1 MSSVTKLFRSQAG
14 FTSPYFVVDS
24 IGNMIV
30 SSLVVTGNRVEISQ
44 GCYISYNGV
53 PLLTNTSL
61 ASSVV
66 NIPGTLTSITVG
78 GPTNL
83 TGNLTAKGGV
93 VSVASSTTG
102 TLDNVS
108 IGSVTPNAGAFTTL
122 STSGT
127 STFSGTGDFN
137 VTTSGSVTISPQGSI
152 TLGTP
157 GQIKILAGNIVAN
170 TLNQTINL
178 SPTGTGSVAI
188 APAGLGSM
196 NNMSLGLTTPAA
208 GKMTSLT
215 LTANDDSYW
224 NGVISPTNPRSQAS
238 TKRYVEQAA
247 WAIAFF
253 TLKHK

>member
-61 ASSVV
+61 SSSVV

-78 GPTNL
+78 GPTSL
-83 TGNLTAKGGV
+83 TGNLTVSGGIV
-93 VSVASSTTG
+93 RVNSATTG

-108 IGSVTPNAGAFTTL
+108 IGSITPNAAIFTTL
-122 STSGT
+122 RTTGDVTINGTGNFLVNTSG
-127 STFSGTGDFN
+127 N
-137 VTTSGSVTISPQGSI
+137 VTISPQGSI

-157 GQIKILAGNIVAN
+157 GQIKFLAGNIVAT

-178 SPTGTGSVAI
+178 SPAGTGTI
-188 APAGLGSM
+188 TINP
-196 NNMSLGLTTPAA
+196 
-208 GKMTSLT
+208 TS
-215 LTANDDSYW
+215 
-224 NGVISPTNPRSQAS
+224 
-238 TKRYVEQAA
+238 
-247 WAIAFF
+247 
-253 TLKHK
+253 

>member
-61 ASSVV
+61 SSSVV

-78 GPTNL
+78 GPTSL
-83 TGNLTAKGGV
+83 TGNLTVRGGKI
-93 VSVASSTTG
+93 ALTSSTTG

-108 IGSVTPNAGAFTTL
+108 IGSITPNAAAFTTL
-122 STSGT
+122 ATTGDATFGGT
-127 STFSGTGDFN
+127 SN
-137 VTTSGSVTISPQGSI
+137 VTFNNTGNVTISPTGTI

-157 GQIKILAGNIVAN
+157 GQIKILAGNVQAV
-170 TLNQTINL
+170 TLNQTINF
-178 SPTGTGSVAI
+178 SPTGTGTVTINPTSLGAI
-188 APAGLGSM
+188 
-196 NNMSLGLTTPAA
+196 NNMTIGLTTPAA
-208 GKMTSLT
+208 GQMTALT
-215 LTANDDSYW
+215 LTANDESWW
-224 NGVISPTNPRSQAS
+224 NAVSNVSNLRSQAT
-238 TKRYVEQAA
+238 TKRYAENAA
-247 WAIAFF
+247 WAIGFF
-253 TLKHK
+253 TRSI

>member
-61 ASSVV
+61 SSSVV

-78 GPTNL
+78 GPTTL
-83 TGNLTAKGGV
+83 TGKLAVSGGV
-93 VSVASSTTG
+93 VSIASSTTG

-108 IGSVTPNAGAFTTL
+108 IGSITPNAGAFTTL
-122 STSGT
+122 STTGT
-127 STFSGTGDFN
+127 TSHAGSGDFN
-137 VTTSGSVTISPQGSI
+137 ITTTGAVTISPQGTI

-157 GQIKILAGNIVAN
+157 GQIKILAGNIVA
-170 TLNQTINL
+170 TTINQTINL
-178 SPTGTGSVAI
+178 SPTGTGTVTLNPTS
-188 APAGLGSM
+188 LGTI
-196 NNMSLGLTTPAA
+196 NNMTIGLTTPVA
-208 GKMTSLT
+208 GQMTVLT
-215 LTANDDSYW
+215 LTANDESYW
-224 NGVISPTNPRSQAS
+224 NGITNPINPRSQAT
-238 TKRYVEQAA
+238 TKRYAEQAA
-247 WAIAFF
+247 WAIGFF
-253 TLKHK
+253 TRSI